1 MFSIFIQQTAKNNN
15 LTLSGSQT
23 LRTMTGTSREHII
36 QSQFIWHYKKEPANW
51 WPSPAHRTN
60 QLIEQSLS
68 MQPVLPENMVLAQRL
83 QSICAASSSSRK
95 RRHFPIRPMMASFIR
110 TSGARMPVDSMEK
123 IK

>member
-60 QLIEQSLS
+60 QLIEQSLR
-68 MQPVLPENMVLAQRL
+68 MQPVLPENTVLAQLFRGEDA
-83 QSICAASSSSRK
+83 SAASVHLRCIQLIQEAPT
-95 RRHFPIRPMMASFIR
+95 FPHQTHDGFFHQDVR
-110 TSGARMPVDSMEK
+110 G
-123 IK
+123 